1 MISAVAVRAGLFWG
15 EERKREERQG
25 FDSRDFA
32 QKTLLLFFCLLFF
45 CCCCFFFFKKS
56 DLWLS
61 VFHFILFT
69 CAIKPQQLM
78 LVCHYYYW
86 QLSSIEI
93 NLAHRNL
100 SVPLWK
106 CYLSLAHW
114 TQLCKH
120 GGTKCVECR
129 RSVMQCRSFTWCE
142 NHKVYRSLCLIVC
155 TISQETKGNVAVY

>member
-25 FDSRDFA
+25 FDSRDFP
-32 QKTLLLFFCLLFF
+32 QKTVFFVVAG
-45 CCCCFFFFKKS
+45 FFFLIKAVAKCFS
-56 DLWLS
+56 
-61 VFHFILFT
+61 FYFILFT

-78 LVCHYYYW
+78 LVCHYYYYYW
-86 QLSSIEI
+86 QLSSSEI
-93 NLAHRNL
+93 NLARRNL

-114 TQLCKH
+114 TKLCKH

-129 RSVMQCRSFTWCE
+129 RSVMQCRSFGWCE

-155 TISQETKGNVAVY
+155 TISQEAKGNVAVY

>member
-25 FDSRDFA
+25 FDSRDFP
-32 QKTLLLFFCLLFF
+32 QKTLLFLLLLGFFFIKVVAK
-45 CCCCFFFFKKS
+45 CFFI
-56 DLWLS
+56 LLY
-61 VFHFILFT
+61 FILFT
-69 CAIKPQQLM
+69 SAMKPQQLM
-78 LVCHYYYW
+78 LVCHYYYYW
-86 QLSSIEI
+86 QLSSSEI
-93 NLAHRNL
+93 NLACRNL

-114 TQLCKH
+114 TKLCKH
-120 GGTKCVECR
+120 GGTKCVEWR
-129 RSVMQCRSFTWCE
+129 RSVMQCRSFGWCE